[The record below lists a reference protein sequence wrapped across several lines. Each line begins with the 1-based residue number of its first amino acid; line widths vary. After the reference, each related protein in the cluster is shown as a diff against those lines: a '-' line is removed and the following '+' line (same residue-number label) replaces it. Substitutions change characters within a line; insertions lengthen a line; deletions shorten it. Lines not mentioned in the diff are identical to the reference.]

1 MMKRSLRLACA
12 AGTVGVLA
20 ALTACS
26 DPGGN
31 TTGSAPELDPDAE
44 VTISVGDQPTADKPE
59 ERAAFQKRID
69 EFEAENPNITIEPST
84 ETWEA
89 QTFQAKL
96 AGGTL
101 PTVMGVSLT
110 YSHELIEDGQLPDM
124 TPYLEEL
131 DMIDELNP
139 LALDKVKDDEGKIY
153 TIPTGLFSVGLAYN
167 REVFE
172 KAGLDPDKPPTDW
185 DEVRAAAKT
194 ISEKVPGVT
203 GYAQMTTNN
212 TGGWMLTTMT
222 YAHGGLVQD
231 EAGSKAVMG
240 AETAD
245 ALQSLHDMRWED
257 NSMGSE
263 FLYDQESLRQAFG
276 AGKIGMVLQAPD
288 AYDTVVRTYGFDPE
302 SFGITSLP
310 QTGGDHGTLTGGS
323 LKLFNAK
330 ATPDELL
337 AAAKWVKFYDFEK
350 YYDQDVAVAEAKTTA
365 ADGNPVG
372 LPGLPPVSEDVY
384 DRYLGWID
392 SYINVPLDNFSGY
405 TDSELPLVPEPP
417 TGTQQ
422 TYAAL
427 DPVVQK
433 ILTDKNADIDA
444 TIAEA
449 NTTVDGIIAQAAR

>member
-1 MMKRSLRLACA
+1 MTKLALRLVA
-12 AGTVGVLA
+12 AVGTSAVLA

-26 DPGGN
+26 TGGASA
-31 TTGSAPELDPDAE
+31 GDAPELDPEAD

-69 EFEAENPNITIEPST
+69 EFEAENPNITVEPST
-84 ETWEA
+84 EVWEA

-110 YSHELIEDGQLPDM
+110 YSHELIENGQLPDM

-131 DMIDELNP
+131 DMVDDLNP

-167 REVFE
+167 RDVFE
-172 KAGLDPDKPPTDW
+172 KAGLDPDAPPTTW
-185 DEVRAAAKT
+185 DEVRDAART

-222 YAHGGLVQD
+222 YSNGGRVQD
-231 EAGSKAVMG
+231 DAGSTSVMG

-245 ALQSLHDMRWED
+245 ALQALHDMRWED
-257 NSMGSE
+257 DSMGSE

-276 AGKIGMVLQAPD
+276 AGKIGIALQAPD
-288 AYDTVVRTYGFDPE
+288 AYDTLVRTYGFDPE
-302 SFGITSLP
+302 AFGITQLP
-310 QTGGDHGTLTGGS
+310 QTGGPNGTLTGGS
-323 LKLFNAK
+323 LKLFNVK
-330 ATPDELL
+330 ATPNQLL
-337 AAAKWVKFYDFEK
+337 AAAKWVKFYDFDK
-350 YYDQDVAVAEAKTTA
+350 YYDEDLAVADAKTTA

-372 LPGLPPVSEDVY
+372 LPGLPPVSDDVY
-384 DRYLGWID
+384 QRYLGWIEP
-392 SYINVPLDNFSGY
+392 SINVPLENFSGY
-405 TDSELPLVPEPP
+405 TSSTLELIPEPP
-417 TGTQQ
+417 TATQQ

-433 ILTDKNADIDA
+433 ILTDEDADIDA
-444 TIAEA
+444 TIADA
-449 NTTVDGIIAQAAR
+449 SKKVDGIIAQASR